1 MTDAPGGEPAAD
13 PAVRAVALLGD
24 EVRHRLYEFVRTAR
38 GPVTREQAAAAT
50 GISRKLAA
58 FHLDKL
64 AEAGLLLASYATAG
78 SRASGAP
85 GAPAAQ
91 AGRPPKLYQPSSQD
105 LQVSI
110 PARQHDELAST
121 LIDAVL
127 TQTPGE
133 TARQAAQ
140 RVARQRGQTLGAAA
154 RGQARPGRLGAERAL
169 ALAGTALQ
177 RWGFEPDR
185 AAPGCLRPRNCPFH
199 PLAARA
205 PELVC
210 GMNHAFLAGFL
221 DGLEAFTV
229 RAVLAP
235 KAGECC
241 VELRDARLHDQA

>member
-1 MTDAPGGEPAAD
+1 MMTDAPGSESATD

-24 EVRHRLYEFVRTAR
+24 EVRHRLYDFIRAAR
-38 GPVTREQAAAAT
+38 GPVTREQAATAT

-64 AEAGLLLASYATAG
+64 VEGGLLQASYATAG
-78 SRASGAP
+78 P
-85 GAPAAQ
+85 GAPAAH

-105 LQVSI
+105 LRVSI
-110 PARQHDELAST
+110 PPRQHDELAST

-127 TQTPGE
+127 TQVPGE

-154 RGQARPGRLGAERAL
+154 REQARPGRLGAERAL

-185 AAPGCLRPRNCPFH
+185 AAPGCLRLHNCPFH
-199 PLAARA
+199 PLAGRA

-229 RAVLAP
+229 QAVLAP

>member
-1 MTDAPGGEPAAD
+1 MTDAAGGEPAAD

-58 FHLDKL
+58 FHLDKPP
-64 AEAGLLLASYATAG
+64 EAGLLLASYATAAA
-78 SRASGAP
+78 RASGARGAP
-85 GAPAAQ
+85 GASAAQ

-140 RVARQRGQTLGAAA
+140 RVARQRGQSLGAAA
-154 RGQARPGRLGAERAL
+154 RWQARPG
-169 ALAGTALQ
+169 
-177 RWGFEPDR
+177 
-185 AAPGCLRPRNCPFH
+185 
-199 PLAARA
+199 
-205 PELVC
+205 
-210 GMNHAFLAGFL
+210 
-221 DGLEAFTV
+221 
-229 RAVLAP
+229 
-235 KAGECC
+235 
-241 VELRDARLHDQA
+241 